1 MKRNTKHTQRKIGQK
16 RRRSQSATK
25 FLARQ
30 TVEEFFAMP
39 ESNREILIGV
49 ANAIS
54 KMRADGVSFTK
65 ASREFGV
72 NPRKMKRLAASA
84 LRMLGNGQYVAKAN
98 DRIFRVVIAVTRRK
112 GPMEIATNDFRQ
124 ASKAGKHSAAVQR
137 YMETGDN
144 SALARFK
151 NKYIVDA
158 QGKRIALMT
167 DLDDLDR
174 LGSAGELSFESLYA
188 RNL

>member
-1 MKRNTKHTQRKIGQK
+1 MKDRNRRTRTRPKKK
-16 RRRSQSATK
+16 RQAELVRTIKSLRTA
-25 FLARQ
+25 
-30 TVEEFFAMP
+30 EEFFNMP
-39 ESNREILIGV
+39 EPAREMLIKV
-49 ANAIS
+49 AGTVS
-54 KMRADGVSFTK
+54 KMRADRISLAK

-72 NPRKMKRLAASA
+72 SPRTVKELASQA
-84 LRMLGNGQYVAKAN
+84 LRKLSHGQYAAKAN
-98 DRIFRVVIAVTRRK
+98 DRIFRVVIAVTRGK

-124 ASKAGKHSAAVQR
+124 ASKAGKHSAAVHR
-137 YMETGDN
+137 YLETGDN

>member
-1 MKRNTKHTQRKIGQK
+1 LG
-16 RRRSQSATK
+16 RR
-25 FLARQ
+25 FVPPQ

-39 ESNREILIGV
+39 ESSRETLIGV
-49 ANAIS
+49 AGTVS
-54 KMRADGVSFTK
+54 KMRADRISLTK

-72 NPRKMKRLAASA
+72 SPRTVKRLAAPA
-84 LRMLGNGQYVAKAN
+84 LRKLSNGRYAAKGN
-98 DRIFRVVIAVTRRK
+98 DRIFRVVIAVTRHK
-112 GPMEIATNDFRQ
+112 GPVEVATTDFRQ

-137 YMETGDN
+137 YIETGDN

-151 NKYIVDA
+151 NKYLVDA

-174 LGSAGELSFESLYA
+174 LGSAGELSFESLCA

>member
-1 MKRNTKHTQRKIGQK
+1 MKRRTKHTQRKTGQK
-16 RRRSQSATK
+16 RRSSPAARK
-25 FLARQ
+25 FAPLQ
-30 TVEEFFAMP
+30 TVEQFFAMP
-39 ESNREILIGV
+39 ESSRETLIGV
-49 ANAIS
+49 ANAVS
-54 KMRADGVSFTK
+54 KMRADRISLTK
-65 ASREFGV
+65 ASRESGV
-72 NPRKMKRLAASA
+72 SPRMVKRLAAPA
-84 LRMLGNGQYVAKAN
+84 LWKLNNGRYAAKRN
-98 DRIFRVVIAVTRRK
+98 DRIFRVVIAVTRHR
-112 GPMEIATNDFRQ
+112 GPVEVATTDFRQ

-137 YMETGDN
+137 YTETGDN

-151 NKYIVDA
+151 NKYLVDA